1 MQTPTWPRRPRN
13 AEVRSMILDSVY
25 KSRWGQPVK
34 ECCAQKKVVG
44 GNTWCNERQT
54 QALRVRRIIG
64 PYARHSVPPE
74 VIRPRPTLNV
84 GTVPPP
90 ERAAGTTLN
99 STHADDAHAA
109 PSASMCEHL
118 VIRHDFAIGAA
129 RQRRPSK
136 RARMKPP
143 VPMSDSVPRALGSAR
158 WLASL
163 LRVCAY
169 RPFHPRSGRASGLFA
184 VSPSGLEFRLSLCDL
199 PVGSAAGRASETH
212 TYLGYGAFRNDPPK
226 WRRRRCLSASPCALP
241 RRLSVAACL
250 VVIRAV
256 NAFC

>member
-1 MQTPTWPRRPRN
+1 
-13 AEVRSMILDSVY
+13 MIPDDPDSVY
-25 KSRWGQPVK
+25 KSRWGGATREKNVVL
-34 ECCAQKKVVG
+34 KKK
-44 GNTWCNERQT
+44 
-54 QALRVRRIIG
+54 VRRIIG

-136 RARMKPP
+136 RACMKPP

-184 VSPSGLEFRLSLCDL
+184 VSPSGLEFRLSLCVDSDVATCRL
-199 PVGSAAGRASETH
+199 VARPAVPVRPT
-212 TYLGYGAFRNDPPK
+212 P
-226 WRRRRCLSASPCALP
+226 
-241 RRLSVAACL
+241 
-250 VVIRAV
+250 I
-256 NAFC
+256 